1 MANIKNISI
10 LDFVEWCKTQV
21 DLSKLS
27 KLMTSFGYTDDSIE
41 SVADALQNKA
51 FRAEFKAL
59 LKSALNKPKTL
70 AEQQRANGELTAN
83 DWLEMAN
90 SNGFSKATGNTWWDV
105 VSDLIKGVGD
115 VLNPDKEATLT
126 AAQIAEQKR
135 LADIEAAKQKASN
148 TFMYI
153 ILAVVVLAVI
163 VILFLST
170 RKK

>member
-70 AEQQRANGELTAN
+70 AEQQRAAGELTIDN
-83 DWLEMAN
+83 WKEIAN
-90 SNGFSKATGNTWWDV
+90 SNGFNRAAGDWLKWLGE
-105 VSDLIKGVGD
+105 LIGGAGEILTPKDGG
-115 VLNPDKEATLT
+115 LT

>member
-27 KLMTSFGYTDDSIE
+27 KLMTSFGYTDDNIE

-115 VLNPDKEATLT
+115 VLNPDKDTLT